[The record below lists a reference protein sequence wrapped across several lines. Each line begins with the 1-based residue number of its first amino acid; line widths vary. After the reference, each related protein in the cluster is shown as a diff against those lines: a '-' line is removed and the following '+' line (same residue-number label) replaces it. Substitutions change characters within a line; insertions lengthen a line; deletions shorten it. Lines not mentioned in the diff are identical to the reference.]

1 MGAVLYISSGGG
13 GSVNFS
19 NLGESHVYDVDGT
32 TRLPAGTTFLAQ
44 LYAGPTADSLQAV
57 AGTAAFAFPGLF
69 DGGTRYIP
77 SVTPGQVASVQV
89 RVWETAYGTSY
100 EQARDTGGRTGTS
113 AILQV
118 RTGGGGFPPSIPAEL
133 VGLQNFSL
141 VPGLP
146 PRALVFIGRSPHTFL
161 TELKKLPSGQ
171 FQFTL
176 SGDAGAIYTI
186 EASTDLVNWT
196 QITNVVNSSGAVPI
210 VDPDAANRSHRFYR
224 ARPAGQ

>member
-1 MGAVLYISSGGG
+1 
-13 GSVNFS
+13 VNFS
-19 NLGESHVYDVDGT
+19 NLGLSHVYDVDGA

-57 AGTAAFAFPGLF
+57 AGTASFAFPGLF
-69 DGGTRYIP
+69 DGGNRYIP
-77 SVTPGQVASVQV
+77 SVAPGQVASVQV
-89 RVWETAYGTSY
+89 RVWETAYGTTY
-100 EQARDTGGRTGTS
+100 EQARATGGRTGAS
-113 AILQV
+113 AILQLT
-118 RTGGGGFPPSIPAEL
+118 TGGGGVPPTVPAIL

-141 VPGLP
+141 APGLAP
-146 PRALVFIGRSPHTFL
+146 SALVFIGRSPLAFL
-161 TELKKLPSGQ
+161 TELKKIPSGQ

-210 VDPDAANRSHRFYR
+210 VDPDAANRSQRFYR